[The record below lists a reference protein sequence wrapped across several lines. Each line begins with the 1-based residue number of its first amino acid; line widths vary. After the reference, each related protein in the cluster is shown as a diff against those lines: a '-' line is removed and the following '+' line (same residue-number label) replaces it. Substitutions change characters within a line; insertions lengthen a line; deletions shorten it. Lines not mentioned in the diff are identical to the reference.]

1 MNALFLPAEAAMSV
15 SSVLSCAT
23 LVGCLLTSISAN
35 AQSQTEDDRLE
46 RLQRRTEL
54 LEKELKALRQEIKKT
69 KKDAEK
75 VEKSEKSEP
84 TQGPLQATVES
95 SHAVTSYQIDAAPA
109 KSLPSVAGVKVTLGG
124 FVAAESVYRTHNQ
137 VADMGSNFN
146 SIPYPFSPLYREHE
160 FHGSARGTRL
170 SLLAEGNIDPARSLA
185 AYVEADFLG
194 VGQNSNYIEVNS
206 WTPRLRQGY
215 LTYDDTDRGF
225 HLLGG
230 QAWSLL
236 TQNKVGIV
244 PRQENLS
251 LTIDYN
257 NMVGFDYT
265 RNWQIRVVG
274 DFHKMFWL
282 GLSVESP
289 ATLTTPGNIP
299 GSVDGILVN
308 FSNTGTG
315 GFLNGVNVTT
325 DQAPD
330 IIVKAALDPGWG
342 HYEVFGIQRF
352 FTDSTFCASQVPTGC
367 VINTTDSKTS
377 YGTGVGGSV
386 LLPVVPKYLDLQ
398 ASFMYGRGIGR
409 YGSGQLPDVTIAA
422 DGSLAPITARHAL
435 VGLVLHP
442 REGLDIY
449 GYGGIEQANAKF
461 FDKLGYGNPA
471 FDNSGCT
478 ITTASSFSTGA
489 TPACVANNRRLT
501 EVTVGFWQDLYK
513 GHLGRVA
520 LGAQYEYLKREA
532 FEGVGGA
539 PSTNDSVVYTSIRY
553 YPF

>member
-1 MNALFLPAEAAMSV
+1 MLLSAEAVMSALRL
-15 SSVLSCAT
+15 LSCAIV
-23 LVGCLLTSISAN
+23 VGWLLTPTPAI
-35 AQSQTEDDRLE
+35 AQSQTDDDRLE

-54 LEKELKALRQEIKKT
+54 LEKELKELRQEIKQT
-69 KKDAEK
+69 KKKAEK
-75 VEKSEKSEP
+75 VEKIEP
-84 TQGPLQATVES
+84 PAEAFRTTVES
-95 SHAVTSYQIDAAPA
+95 SHAPTSYQTGRTST
-109 KSLPSVAGVKVTLGG
+109 KSLPSVQGVKLTFGG

-170 SLLAEGNIDPARSLA
+170 SLLAEGNIDYARSLA

-194 VGQNSNYIEVNS
+194 IGQNSNYVEVNS
-206 WTPRLRQGY
+206 WAPRLRQGY
-215 LTYDDTDRGF
+215 LTYDDTALGF
-225 HLLGG
+225 HFLAG

-236 TQNKVGIV
+236 TQNKVGII
-244 PRQENLS
+244 PRQENLA

-265 RNWQIRVVG
+265 RNWQIRMVK
-274 DFHKMFWL
+274 DFHKVFWL
-282 GLSVESP
+282 GISVEGP
-289 ATLTTPGNIP
+289 ATLTAPGNIP
-299 GSVDGILVN
+299 GSVNGILVN

-352 FTDSTFCASQVPTGC
+352 FTDSTFCASPVPTGC

-386 LLPVVPKYLDLQ
+386 LLPVIPKYLDLQ

-449 GYGGIEQANAKF
+449 AYGGIEQADAKF
-461 FDKLGYGNPA
+461 FDKFGYGNPG

-478 ITTASSFSTGA
+478 ITTASSFSTGT
-489 TPACVANNRRLT
+489 TPTCIANNRRLT
-501 EVTVGFWQDLYK
+501 EFTFGFWQDLYK

-539 PSTNDSVVYTSIRY
+539 PSTDDSVVYTSIRY

>member
-1 MNALFLPAEAAMSV
+1 MLLFVEAVMSALRL
-15 SSVLSCAT
+15 LSCAIG
-23 LVGCLLTSISAN
+23 VSGLLTSIPAI
-35 AQSQTEDDRLE
+35 AQSQTDDDRLE

-54 LEKELKALRQEIKKT
+54 LERELKALRQEIKQT
-69 KKDAEK
+69 KKNAEK
-75 VEKSEKSEP
+75 VEKIEP
-84 TQGPLQATVES
+84 PTEAFHTTVES
-95 SHAVTSYQIDAAPA
+95 SHTPTSYQTGHTPA
-109 KSLPSVAGVKVTLGG
+109 KPLPSVQGVKLTFGG

-160 FHGSARGTRL
+160 FHASARGTRL
-170 SLLAEGNIDPARSLA
+170 SLLAEGNIDYARSLA
-185 AYVEADFLG
+185 AYVETDFLG
-194 VGQNSNYIEVNS
+194 VGQNSNYVEVNS
-206 WTPRLRQGY
+206 WALRLRQAY
-215 LTYDDTDRGF
+215 LTYDDTSLGF
-225 HLLGG
+225 HFLAG

-236 TQNKVGIV
+236 TQNKVGII
-244 PRQENLS
+244 PRQENLA

>member
-15 SSVLSCAT
+15 SRVLSCAT
-23 LVGCLLTSISAN
+23 FVGCLLTSISAN
-35 AQSQTEDDRLE
+35 AQSQADDDRLE

-75 VEKSEKSEP
+75 VEKTEKSEP
-84 TQGPLQATVES
+84 AQGPLQATVES

-109 KSLPSVAGVKVTLGG
+109 KSLPSTAGVKVTLGG

-265 RNWQIRVVG
+265 RNWQVRFVG
-274 DFHKMFWL
+274 DFHKTFWFGVSL
-282 GLSVESP
+282 EAP
-289 ATLTTPGNIP
+289 AVLTPPGNIP
-299 GSVDGILVN
+299 SSVNGLLVN

-315 GFLNGVNVTT
+315 GFLNGVNVST

-330 IIVKAALDPGWG
+330 IIAKAALDPGWG

-352 FTDSTFCASQVPTGC
+352 FTDSTFCSSSVPTGC
-367 VINTTDSKTS
+367 VINTIDRKTS

-409 YGSGQLPDVTIAA
+409 YGSGQLPDVTIAS
-422 DGSLAPITARHAL
+422 DGALAPITALHSL
-435 VGLVLHP
+435 VGLVVHP
-442 REGLDIY
+442 VEGLDIY
-449 GYGGIEQANAKF
+449 SYAGMERAYARYFNL
-461 FDKLGYGNPA
+461 LGYGNPS
-471 FDNSGCT
+471 FDNAGCLT
-478 ITTASSFSTGA
+478 PSSSSFSTG
-489 TPACVANNRRLT
+489 TTTACVANNRRLS
-501 EVTVGFWQDLYK
+501 EVTVGFWKDLYK
-513 GHLGRVA
+513 GPAGRLA

-539 PSTNDSVVYTSIRY
+539 PHTEDSVVYTSIRY